1 MAEHLQL
8 EQNYAID
15 TPESVTFAYEVAG
28 IGNRFIAA
36 LIDTGLIAL
45 ALTLLNLL
53 VYAVL
58 GLAGDLTI
66 GVLLGDEAPS
76 WLGGLAIALYAL
88 LNFAI
93 YWGYYILF
101 ELLWNGQTPGKRAV
115 KIRVLRLDG
124 NPAGFSEV
132 LLRNLVRPVD
142 FLPGGY
148 GLGLLVMLLNAKSRR
163 LGDLAAG
170 TLVIRE
176 MADVSLAALS
186 SGSSAP
192 DAPQWEVDE
201 ALLLAFPHI
210 RRLSSADY
218 ELIQE
223 TLARFRR
230 GRISHRAV
238 EKLAQ
243 VMATRLEMDPPRGW
257 DPALKFLQQA
267 ATAYRQTG

>member
-8 EQNYAID
+8 EQNYTID
-15 TPESVTFAYEVAG
+15 TPESVTFAYEIAG

-148 GLGLLVMLLNAKSRR
+148 GLGLLVMLLNTKGRR

-186 SGSSAP
+186 AAP
-192 DAPQWEVDE
+192 NAPQREVDE